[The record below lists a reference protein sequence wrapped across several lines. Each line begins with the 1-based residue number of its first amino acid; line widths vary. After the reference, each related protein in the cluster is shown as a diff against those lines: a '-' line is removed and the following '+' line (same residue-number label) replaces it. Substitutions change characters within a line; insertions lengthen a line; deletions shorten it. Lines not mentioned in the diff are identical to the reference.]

1 MDPSRDHQYSDLPQ
15 VVPVTDHFPERVH
28 PLSATLTGDTKT
40 DQQPNYSKKAPG
52 SGKRIC
58 GLAARTFWIVSAI
71 AAVVLVAAAVGG
83 GVAAGLALRSNN
95 NNNNNKGSVS
105 TAASKASASSKH
117 TVKPTTSEPAFVTST
132 KVVGPTKTLFRDC
145 PSSNDTLYSV
155 SLDSKAYV
163 FRKYCGTVI
172 IGNGDDVVN
181 RPVTSLNACINLCA
195 GYNSKNAT
203 KIAAGTSE
211 VWCVFLSRSL
221 WHFLCLSFHLPSE
234 PEFMASR

>member
-1 MDPSRDHQYSDLPQ
+1 MDPFRDHQYSDLPQ
-15 VVPVTDHFPERVH
+15 VVPVTDQFPERVH

-40 DQQPNYSKKAPG
+40 DQQPDYSNKAPG

-83 GVAAGLALRSNN
+83 GVAGALALRSNN
-95 NNNNNKGSVS
+95 NNNKSSIS
-105 TAASKASASSKH
+105 TTAPKASASSKH
-117 TVKPTTSEPAFVTST
+117 TVKPTTSEPSSVTST

-155 SLDSKAYV
+155 SLDSKDYV

-181 RPVTSLNACINLCA
+181 KPVTSLNACINLCA
-195 GYNSKNAT
+195 GYNSNNAT

-221 WHFLCLSFHLPSE
+221 RHLLSLCFPLPSE
-234 PEFMASR
+234 SEFMASR